1 MSADPAPEGAE
12 EAPEAGTPEAGAL
25 EAGALEAGAPEAGA
39 PEAGAPEAGAPEEG
53 TPEGEPETGAPWLIF
68 LREAYAPGLHLGF
81 VAVWFLG
88 LAGCLHLVRGVP
100 WRLDGSALLS
110 VLALFFLMYFI
121 RVVDEVKDGDYD
133 RRFNPDRPF
142 ARGVVSLSD
151 LRRYALVTGLL
162 TLLCGAIP
170 AVRVSL
176 WLLPILALDLFHT
189 LFLVKLEE
197 WSETVREH
205 MLANLVVTYP
215 VNLLV
220 TVFVYAYALGATDT
234 QPRADDALILG
245 AFALFFLHFELG
257 RKLVWPA
264 VLEPGEKAYTLV
276 IPPALGAACV
286 VALSA
291 LPTAALLYA
300 LQPWSSPRPFAW
312 VAWAL
317 LAAPAL
323 ALFMAYRFL
332 SRRDQ
337 RVKLKGLG
345 MLGITLFYGVTSLA
359 GLLGSELVWGW

>member
-1 MSADPAPEGAE
+1 MSPSEEAGSGEPAPEGSAPAE
-12 EAPEAGTPEAGAL
+12 AAL
-25 EAGALEAGAPEAGA
+25 GGSESDGSESDGSGSDGSA
-39 PEAGAPEAGAPEEG
+39 
-53 TPEGEPETGAPWLIF
+53 PETGAPWLIF

-81 VAVWFLG
+81 VAVWYLG
-88 LAGCLHLVRGVP
+88 LAGCLHLVRGVA
-100 WRLDGSALLS
+100 WRLDGSALLA

-142 ARGVVSLSD
+142 ARGVVGLSD

-220 TVFVYAYALGATDT
+220 TVFTYAYALGATDT
-234 QPRADDALILG
+234 QPRAEDALILG

-276 IPPALGAACV
+276 IPPALGAVCV
-286 VALSA
+286 VGLSA
-291 LPTAALLYA
+291 LPTAALLFA
-300 LQPWSSPRPFAW
+300 LEPWSSPRPFAW